1 MRNRPHQCV
10 TRYHVLLLLAALLLV
25 GQTSDA
31 DAASPLSKVVL
42 KFSHN
47 QQTIT
52 PPTKPLKCSSR

>member
-1 MRNRPHQCV
+1 MQAVAEEMSLMRNRPHLCV
-10 TRYHVLLLLAALLLV
+10 KGYQVLLLLAAFLHV

-47 QQTIT
+47 Q
-52 PPTKPLKCSSR
+52 